1 MYERWREKKGWREQ
15 HILPEERTTWNDEW
29 TLRETGGQS
38 DRNKQNIKQK
48 KQETEK
54 QDVKQNDGQM
64 EKDTGKQ

>member
-1 MYERWREKKGWREQ
+1 MGDGEKRKDGENNIFNPKKGPHGMTNGQ
-15 HILPEERTTWNDEW
+15 K
-29 TLRETGGQS
+29 ETGGQS

-64 EKDTGKQ
+64 EKDTGRQ